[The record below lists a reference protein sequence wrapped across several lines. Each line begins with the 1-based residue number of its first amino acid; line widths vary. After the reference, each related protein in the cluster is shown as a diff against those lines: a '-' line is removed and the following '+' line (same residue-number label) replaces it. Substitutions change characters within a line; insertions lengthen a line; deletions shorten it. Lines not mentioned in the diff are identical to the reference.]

1 MSTPL
6 PREEFLVT
14 EKYAYF
20 NHASVGVL
28 PATTLAEIERFARA
42 QSEAGLLGIFPHEAG
57 MPQSRERIGRFINA
71 SGEEIAITPNTS
83 HGANLVALGLD
94 ARPGDRILLC
104 DNEFPSNALP
114 WLALRSRGVDVV
126 ELDTQRERLTP
137 DRLRRELTSRTRAV
151 TVSWVSYSDGYRHD
165 LAGLAEVAH
174 AGGALLCVDA
184 IQGLGAFPLDVRA
197 TGIDIL
203 YTAAQKWLLGLQ
215 GVGFIYVRRDLIDRL
230 LLAMPGWRSVED
242 IWDFHNH
249 DQGFSPHALRFEGGT
264 VNLLGTLSMTSSIGI
279 LERAGIDAIA
289 AHVLQL
295 TDRLVDGLHRIGA
308 EVLTPRG
315 PGISS
320 GIVSFRMPGSNS
332 VALGRALLRE
342 GIVATRRPAG
352 IRVSPH
358 GYNDAGEIDR
368 LLEALPECARTL
380 AANG

>member
-1 MSTPL
+1 VSTPL

-14 EKYAYF
+14 EKYVYL

-28 PATTLAEIERFARA
+28 PQTTLAEVERFARA
-42 QSEAGLLGIFPHEAG
+42 QSEAGLLGIFPYEAG
-57 MPQSRERIGRFINA
+57 MVQSRERIGRFINA

-83 HGANLVALGLD
+83 HGANLIALGLD
-94 ARPGDRILLC
+94 AQPGDRILLC

-126 ELDTQRERLTP
+126 ELDTQHERLTP
-137 DRLRRELTSRTRAV
+137 DRLRRELTPLTRAV
-151 TVSWVSYSDGYRHD
+151 AVSWVSYGDGYRHD

-174 AGGALLCVDA
+174 ASGALLCVDA

-197 TGIDIL
+197 TNVDVL
-203 YTAAQKWLLGLQ
+203 FTAAQKWLLGLQ
-215 GVGFIYVRRDLIDRL
+215 GAGFIYVRRDLIDRL
-230 LLAMPGWRSVED
+230 RLAMPGWRSVED

-249 DQGFSPHALRFEGGT
+249 EQGLSPHAVRFEGGT
-264 VNLLGTLSMTSSIGI
+264 PNILGTLSMTSSIGV
-279 LERAGIDAIA
+279 LERAGVDAIA
-289 AHVLQL
+289 SHVLQI
-295 TDRLVDGLHRIGA
+295 TDRLVEGLLRIGA

-320 GIVSFRMPGSNS
+320 GIVTFRALGCDS

-342 GIVATRRPAG
+342 GIVTTRRPNG

-368 LLEALPECARTL
+368 LLEALPECARSL

>member
-1 MSTPL
+1 
-6 PREEFLVT
+6 
-14 EKYAYF
+14 
-20 NHASVGVL
+20 
-28 PATTLAEIERFARA
+28 
-42 QSEAGLLGIFPHEAG
+42 

-94 ARPGDRILLC
+94 WQGRAIELLLC

-197 TGIDIL
+197 TDIDML

-308 EVLTPRG
+308 RGADPARPGNFLGNRFVSHARLRQRCARPCAAARRDRGDAASRRNSGIAARLQRCRRNRSLAGGAAGMCAHPRG
-315 PGISS
+315 E
-320 GIVSFRMPGSNS
+320 R
-332 VALGRALLRE
+332 VAEPSA
-342 GIVATRRPAG
+342 
-352 IRVSPH
+352 
-358 GYNDAGEIDR
+358 R
-368 LLEALPECARTL
+368 LS
-380 AANG
+380 